1 MKHSSLD
8 LAGKGKNSA
17 RDIRPAAVRI
27 HCFTL
32 IELLVVIAI
41 IAILAG
47 MLLPSLNKARGK
59 AQSVSCVSRLK
70 QIGTADAMYQGDYG
84 YFCPGATAM
93 APGVSGAP
101 NPMQI
106 WAGERFSSGGYFNN
120 YSEPGFLTPYLK
132 RANADTSFGREV
144 AGNVFFCTEPSVLS
158 LIEGSGATAAKAPG
172 SGLGANLNIH
182 GWMTSTTSYLM
193 VKPGKLRASE
203 MVSFADQMGGMSKLD
218 TGSNFWGYS
227 LNHKSTAFR
236 HGGRAN
242 VAWADAHVST
252 DAPGYI
258 GDGDLYRQYKVGGL
272 GLNVDDDRLYNP
284 ASVYTAQ

>member
-1 MKHSSLD
+1 MKQMLSN
-8 LAGKGKNSA
+8 LAGRRNSQA
-17 RDIRPAAVRI
+17 KLSGPASSRK
-27 HCFTL
+27 HFFTL

-41 IAILAG
+41 IAVLAG

-70 QIGTADAMYQGDYG
+70 QIGTADAMYQGDFG

-93 APGVSGAP
+93 APGVLGAP

-106 WAGERFSSGGYFNN
+106 WAGQRFNSGGYYNN
-120 YSEPGFLTPYLK
+120 YAEPGFLTPYLK
-132 RANADTSFGREV
+132 RANPDASFARAAAD
-144 AGNVFFCTEPSVLS
+144 NVFFCTEPAVLT
-158 LIEGSGATAAKAPG
+158 LIEGAGSTAAKAPG
-172 SGLGANLNIH
+172 SGLGANLAIH
-182 GWMTSTTSYLM
+182 GWLDNYSYQM
-193 VKPGKLRASE
+193 IKPVKVKASE
-203 MVSFADQMGGMSKLD
+203 TVSFADQMGGMSKLD

-227 LNHKSTAFR
+227 VSHKSTAFR

-252 DAPGYI
+252 DGPGYI
-258 GDGDLYRQYKVGGL
+258 GNGDLYRQYHVGGL

-284 ASVYTAQ
+284 SSVYVAN